1 MKTQLGFVAA
11 ALLLVILEGCGENTK
26 GPEQP
31 ATPAS
36 TSSVTSQEAP
46 PADVVSVDKEPTL
59 LKRVDPVYPELAMKS
74 GLEGKVWVKIWVD
87 TEGRPKE
94 VKILKSDSDVF
105 NQVTIDAAKQ
115 FLFTPAYIKGKPVA
129 VWVSVPFAYKLADKG
144 TGEQSSQS
152 VSKSGSAGESS
163 FMKGYIA
170 AKEEALAAMQ
180 KEMASAQTNGK
191 ADTALERKIQKARTE
206 LQALKDALRAMQAAK

>member
-115 FLFTPAYIKGKPVA
+115 FLFTPAYIKGKPVP
-129 VWVSVPFAYKLADKG
+129 VWVSVPFAYKLADKA

-152 VSKSGSAGESS
+152 VSKSGPAGESS